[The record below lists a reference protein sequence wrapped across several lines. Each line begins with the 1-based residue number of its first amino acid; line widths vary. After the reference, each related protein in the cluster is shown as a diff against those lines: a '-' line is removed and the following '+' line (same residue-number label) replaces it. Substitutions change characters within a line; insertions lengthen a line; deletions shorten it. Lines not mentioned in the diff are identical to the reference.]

1 MRFSLC
7 KYAFTTMSS
16 LVVEREQKSYIHG
29 RAQETKDP
37 VPASFESMYCII
49 IHSRPLGLLST
60 IPSQLHDSLLFSRHF
75 ICACMNSMWSDFQPR
90 SLSKWA

>member
-16 LVVEREQKSYIHG
+16 LAVEREQKSYIHG

-49 IHSRPLGLLST
+49 IHSRPLGLLAT
-60 IPSQLHDSLLFSRHF
+60 IPSQLHDSCFF
-75 ICACMNSMWSDFQPR
+75 PGI
-90 SLSKWA
+90 LSVHA